1 MYWLMNPP
9 HRQSRCFGPR
19 AIRKKCEQYY
29 ATHIHQ
35 SLSLPCWLVPC
46 YMRVSRAY
54 MYWIIMLLCAPLP
67 LASCVS
73 LFVFALQRA
82 YMRALFIAK

>member
-1 MYWLMNPP
+1 MFKMFKTLSI
-9 HRQSRCFGPR
+9 RTVLRCRILADESPTSAISLLWSAGHQKKMR
-19 AIRKKCEQYY
+19 AIH

-35 SLSLPCWLVPC
+35 WLSLPCWLVPC

-73 LFVFALQRA
+73 
-82 YMRALFIAK
+82 